1 MDESTSSTAPIQNS
15 TSGRRLVR
23 CLSEVLPA
31 PRLRLR
37 TEVSIRRPAAINP
50 MPSTWMA
57 RRTCP
62 PLQLYVAHDSPL
74 TTVGCTAPTADR
86 AGRPTQGHHQPDSG
100 IAEQQDQRKH
110 SIGNTASGMDRLTAK
125 KDAQHP
131 TVTAGSPRQR

>member
-1 MDESTSSTAPIQNS
+1 MLVGGPAGASIAAPPRGVKQEPGRHQPNAEHLDGATHLSSPT
-15 TSGRRLVR
+15 T
-23 CLSEVLPA
+23 
-31 PRLRLR
+31 LRSSR
-37 TEVSIRRPAAINP
+37 HS
-50 MPSTWMA
+50 
-57 RRTCP
+57 
-62 PLQLYVAHDSPL
+62 L

-86 AGRPTQGHHQPDSG
+86 AGRPTQGHHQPDNG